1 MFAAE
6 TASNMHQALMGASLL
21 ARNRAR
27 DWTIAVIQE
36 RMSNLQRYLF
46 TMPILA
52 RFELDCHE
60 RIERGEALTADGMS
74 ATLFALYRQGY
85 GDEVVLDEPRMGITW
100 ARFPHLF
107 SNFYVFQYATG
118 ISAAHALAAKVR
130 DEGPEAARTYVDFLR
145 AGGSQDPID
154 ALQAAGI
161 DMRSPEPVQR
171 AFDVLDGAG

>member
-1 MFAAE
+1 MG
-6 TASNMHQALMGASLL
+6 TALL
-21 ARNRAR
+21 AKDQSR

-36 RMSNLQRYLF
+36 RMSNLMRYLF

-60 RIERGEALTADGMS
+60 RVEREQALTADGMS
-74 ATLFALYRQGY
+74 ATLFDLYRQGY
-85 GDEVVLDEPRMGITW
+85 GDELVLDEPRMGITW

-107 SNFYVFQYATG
+107 GNFYVFQYATG

-130 DEGPEAARTYVDFLR
+130 EEGPEAASTYVDFLR
-145 AGGSQDPID
+145 AGGSRDPLD
-154 ALQAAGI
+154 ALLSAGI

-171 AFDVLDGAG
+171 AFDVLDGYVRQLEAFAAEEG